1 MPNTVN
7 FGSSAQI
14 NPYGIDLAD
23 IERRRALA
31 QALQQQGTTPLGGT
45 EMAGQVAI
53 QRSPFEGLA
62 KLGQAYAGAQGQK
75 RASEQ
80 ERALG
85 ERYQSDLNST
95 LAQALQAG
103 TGSSATTLPE
113 GVQGPNMPAQ
123 APDRARMAQILMQ
136 HPATQ
141 GIGAQ
146 QLVSDINRQALVAA
160 LGGGSPQ
167 SISAP
172 PSASGQPAVGQSGQ
186 PTQSGPAVGGPAGGV
201 PMAAWIQ
208 ADPSGKSYMEQL
220 AKDNA
225 PVNVRPGGAIYQG
238 GKVVFNQPQV
248 APGINLNYGANG
260 PSASPIPGMAQ
271 AQDSLGTTPMQEVT
285 NADQTKSYIPKAQL
299 ATAARQSPIPQ
310 SQPPAPSGA
319 PTMQIPPEVQA
330 QRDAEA
336 RKIIA
341 RESMPNGG
349 GAIPTNTVISGA
361 PKFGQTQEE
370 QIRQAGMTAANTEAG
385 REFIKKQSDNYE
397 KLRDVPATLANM
409 GRARTLA
416 TTEAKNF
423 MGPFGESKLAITK
436 FMRSNLPGMQNLKTE
451 GVTNAEELQSTLFN
465 QVMDNLKKMDASPS
479 QYQQQVMQEAFGT
492 LRTDP
497 QSVPKIID
505 VFSDILKNR
514 VSIHN
519 DTVTSAESRGTTFPY
534 DVRVRLPDSGL
545 TAQEQQELSQLRS
558 RFGKK

>member
-1 MPNTVN
+1 MAGQSVN

-103 TGSSATTLPE
+103 TGSAATTLPE

-141 GIGAQ
+141 GIGTQ
-146 QLVSDINRQALVAA
+146 QMVSDMDRQALVEGLKRYGQQPSGAQP
-160 LGGGSPQ
+160 SP
-167 SISAP
+167 
-172 PSASGQPAVGQSGQ
+172 SGQPLGGQPGQSPQGN
-186 PTQSGPAVGGPAGGV
+186 PAVGGPAGGV
-201 PMAAWIQ
+201 PMELWMSG
-208 ADPSGKSYMEQL
+208 ADPKSGYQKYLEQL

-248 APGINLNYGANG
+248 APGINLNYGVNG

-271 AQDSLGTTPMQEVT
+271 AQDALGTTPMQEVT
-285 NADQTKSYIPKAQL
+285 NADQTKSYIPKSILSNAGRQ
-299 ATAARQSPIPQ
+299 AAPQ
-310 SQPPAPSGA
+310 SGQPAMQV
-319 PTMQIPPEVQA
+319 PTEVQA

-336 RKIIA
+336 RKIIG

-349 GAIPTNTVISGA
+349 GAIPTSDVIGGA

-370 QIRQAGMTAANTEAG
+370 QIRQAGMTAANMEAG
-385 REFIKKQSDNYE
+385 KEFIKKQSDNYE